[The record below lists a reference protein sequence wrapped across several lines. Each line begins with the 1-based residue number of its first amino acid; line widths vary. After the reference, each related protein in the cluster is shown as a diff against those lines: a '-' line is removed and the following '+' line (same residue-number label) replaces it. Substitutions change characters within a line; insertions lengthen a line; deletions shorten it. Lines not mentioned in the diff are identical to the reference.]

1 MEQHP
6 NKGISAAYEA
16 ARLNALYRYKILNT
30 LPEEAFDDLAK
41 LACQIFNLPVCLISF
56 IGAEEVFYKANVGL
70 GQHPGE
76 LRSESI
82 CTNAMMNDGV
92 TIVEDIYSIP
102 RFKDNPFGIRFYAGA
117 PLITADGFRIGA
129 ICVLNHQT
137 IDFDEQKKQ
146 ILLGLA
152 KVVLDRVELRL
163 IALNEQK
170 LKEDHAKLLST
181 KDEIVAENDHL
192 VEFHEQVT
200 QANSVLEDRQEHF
213 EILFD
218 QAPVAIGICSVP
230 AKIIQRANTA
240 LVNIWTDHINIGGQ
254 PLEDFIPDVEGQT
267 FLKMIDHVYETGRGD
282 QDTEVKLQVWDG
294 NRMKTIYVNVSLQ
307 PLDALTD
314 KTSNVIFILADV
326 TEQVIAK
333 QMVEEANIVLTSAI
347 DAGGMGY
354 TVVEFSTGKMISN
367 GQFKNNY
374 GYAANDE
381 FHYSDLF
388 DAMLPKYRQ
397 KIKQRVQEAIENN
410 TVYQAE
416 YEVKWA
422 DGTIHWIRAYGK
434 PRYDIFGRASHII
447 GLNKIID
454 APIMSED

>member
-1 MEQHP
+1 MEQHQ
-6 NKGISAAYEA
+6 NKGTSAAYEA

-30 LPEEAFDDLAK
+30 LPEEAFDDLAR
-41 LACQIFNLPVCLISF
+41 LACQIFDLPVCLISF

-70 GQHPGE
+70 GQEPGE

-82 CTNAMMNDGV
+82 CTNTMMNEGV
-92 TIVEDIYSIP
+92 TIVKDIHTIP

-129 ICVLNHQT
+129 ICVLNQET
-137 IDFDEQKKQ
+137 IEFDEQKQQ

-163 IALNEQK
+163 IALNQQK
-170 LKEDHAKLLST
+170 LKEDHARLLST
-181 KDEIVAENDHL
+181 TDEIVAEKDHL
-192 VEFHEQVT
+192 VEFKAQVT
-200 QANSVLEDRQEHF
+200 QANSVLENRQEHF

-230 AKIIQRANTA
+230 DKIIQRANAA
-240 LVNIWTDHINIGGQ
+240 LVNIWTDHTDINGQ
-254 PLEDFIPDVEGQT
+254 PLEDIIPDVDGQT
-267 FLKMIDHVYETGRGD
+267 FLKMIDEVYESGKGF
-282 QDTEVKLQVWDG
+282 QANEVKLQVWNG
-294 NRMKTIYVNVSLQ
+294 NRMKSIYANVSLQ
-307 PLDALTD
+307 PLDGLAD
-314 KTSNVIFILADV
+314 KTDHVIFILADV
-326 TEQVIAK
+326 TEQVVAK

-354 TVVEFSTGKMISN
+354 TVVEFSTGKMVSN
-367 GQFKNNY
+367 NQFKNNY
-374 GYAANDE
+374 GYAADDE

-397 KIKQRVQEAIENN
+397 KIKQAVQEAIENN

-422 DGTIHWIRAYGK
+422 DGTTHWIRAFGK
-434 PRYDIFGRASHII
+434 PRYDIYGRASHII
-447 GLNKIID
+447 GLNKIINPP
-454 APIMSED
+454 AAG